1 MAMNN
6 NRKRLIGAGLSVFL
20 ALLSVPAQIDNA
32 GTLNTWTT
40 KPFSRAHNSSN
51 QASYIKVVR
60 AAKQN
65 GFDRVV
71 FEFEGPFPNYR
82 IEYLNS
88 RLYDTEAGRQHIRQ
102 AGNVFLQITFFVIPT
117 GDEQLKFTEAKNFVP
132 KGRLMMPSLQSVKD
146 KVLFEGYYDF
156 LMGVSSRK
164 PYRVTELSN
173 PSRLVIDFRH

>member
-1 MAMNN
+1 MNN
-6 NRKRLIGAGLSVFL
+6 NRKRLIGAGMFVFL
-20 ALLSVPAQIDNA
+20 ALLSVPAQIDNV

-40 KPFSRAHNSSN
+40 NPFSRAHNSSN

-60 AAKQN
+60 AAKQA

-82 IEYLNS
+82 IEYLNG

-102 AGNVFLQITFFVIPT
+102 AGNVFLQINFFMIPT
-117 GDEQLKFTEAKNFVP
+117 GDEQLKFTNAKNFVP
-132 KGRLMMPSLQSVKD
+132 RGRLRMPSLQSVKD

>member
-1 MAMNN
+1 MPKNKNSLRFVSAAM
-6 NRKRLIGAGLSVFL
+6 LVLF
-20 ALLSVPAQIDNA
+20 ALLSVLAQIDNV

-60 AAKQN
+60 AAKQA

-71 FEFEGPFPNYR
+71 YEFEGPFPNYR
-82 IEYLNS
+82 IEYLNG

-102 AGNVFLQITFFVIPT
+102 AGNIFLQINFFVIPT
-117 GDEQLKFTEAKNFVP
+117 GDEQLKFTNAKNFVP
-132 KGRLMMPSLQSVKD
+132 RGRLRMPSLQSVKD

-173 PSRLVIDFRH
+173 PLRLVIDFQH

>member
-1 MAMNN
+1 M
-6 NRKRLIGAGLSVFL
+6 LVLF
-20 ALLSVPAQIDNA
+20 ALLSVPAQIDNV

-40 KPFSRAHNSSN
+40 NPFSRGHNSSN
-51 QASYIKVVR
+51 RASYIKVVR
-60 AAKQN
+60 AAKQT

-71 FEFEGPFPNYR
+71 YEFEGPFPNYR
-82 IEYLNS
+82 IEYLNG

-102 AGNVFLQITFFVIPT
+102 AGNVFLQINFFMIPT
-117 GDEQLKFTEAKNFVP
+117 GDEQLKFTDAKNFVP
-132 KGRLMMPSLQSVKD
+132 RGRLMMPSLQSVKD

-173 PSRLVIDFRH
+173 PSRLVIDFKH

>member
-1 MAMNN
+1 MPKNKNSLRFVSAAMLVLFA
-6 NRKRLIGAGLSVFL
+6 LI
-20 ALLSVPAQIDNA
+20 SVPAQIDNV
-32 GTLNTWTT
+32 GTFNTWTT

-60 AAKQN
+60 AAKQA

-71 FEFEGPFPNYR
+71 YEFEGPFPNYR
-82 IEYLNS
+82 IEYLNG

-102 AGNVFLQITFFVIPT
+102 AGNVFLQINFFVIPT
-117 GDEQLKFTEAKNFVP
+117 GDEQLRFTNAKNFVP
-132 KGRLMMPSLQSVKD
+132 RGRLRMPSLQSVKD

-173 PSRLVIDFRH
+173 PSRLVIDFQH

>member
-1 MAMNN
+1 MQKTKNSLRFLSAAM
-6 NRKRLIGAGLSVFL
+6 LVLFT
-20 ALLSVPAQIDNA
+20 LLSVAAQIENV
-32 GTLNTWTT
+32 GTLNSWTT
-40 KPFSRAHNSSN
+40 QPFSRAHNSSN
-51 QASYIKVVR
+51 QASYVKVVR

-82 IEYLNS
+82 IEYLES

-102 AGNVFLQITFFVIPT
+102 PGNVFLQVTFFVIPT
-117 GDEQLKFTEAKNFVP
+117 GDEQLKFTGAKNFVP

-173 PSRLVIDFRH
+173 PSRLVIDFMH